1 VTAEFSAFPDEELLQ
16 NIEAGAEEAF
26 TALYRRYQGAIYR
39 FALRMSGSESFA
51 EDITQETFVVLLEG
65 GNRYESETG
74 TVSSY
79 LYGIARNRV
88 LRRLRRDKVYAADG
102 IIGTNDPAGLSDP
115 QGDLVRQEMIGRLR
129 RAVLGL
135 PLKYR
140 EVVVLCDL
148 HELTYA
154 GAAAVLR
161 CSVGTVRSR
170 LHRGRNLLVTRLHA
184 AGLGDSL
191 AKTSR
196 CFA

>member
-1 VTAEFSAFPDEELLQ
+1 MTAEFSAFPDEELLQ

-51 EDITQETFVVLLEG
+51 EDITQETFVKTRPSCRDALH
-65 GNRYESETG
+65 
-74 TVSSY
+74 
-79 LYGIARNRV
+79 GIARNRV